1 MPIHLKSSIDGF
13 KVMLGSWYLNLAVL
27 ITLIVAVR
35 PAKYDLDDAK
45 TKEAR
50 QLYIVLIAYH
60 LVFSAGKYYAE
71 YKSTKFYIKIFA
83 IAMMLPLALQ
93 IYLC

>member
-1 MPIHLKSSIDGF
+1 MPVHLKSSIDGF

-35 PAKYDLDDAK
+35 PPEYDNDDAK

-50 QLYIVLIAYH
+50 QLYILLIAYH
-60 LVFSAGKYYAE
+60 LVLSVGKYYVE
-71 YKSTKFYIKIFA
+71 YYRTRLYIKIFA
-83 IAMMLPLALQ
+83 IATMMPLALQ